1 MDEYIKRCSKCKM
14 DYLKS
19 NFQKNIKIS
28 DGLHSYCIPC
38 RKEYGKKYYIEN
50 FDKIKKYNLEN
61 QDRIKRNKTVIKL
74 ILVKKII

>member
-1 MDEYIKRCSKCKM
+1 MSACIKDLYDYELVKKCCKCGNVS
-14 DYLKS
+14 LKS
-19 NFQKNIKIS
+19 NFHKTKNMS

-61 QDRIKRNKTVIKL
+61 QDRTK
-74 ILVKKII
+74 